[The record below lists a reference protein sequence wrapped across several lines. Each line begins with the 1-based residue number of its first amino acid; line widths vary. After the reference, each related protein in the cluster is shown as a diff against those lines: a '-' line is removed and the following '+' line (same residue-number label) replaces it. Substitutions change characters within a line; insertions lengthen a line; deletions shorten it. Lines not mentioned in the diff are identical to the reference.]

1 MIMLTNTANE
11 EIFRMT
17 QNALTTLSQSLG
29 SENFNVVLVESN
41 KEFEWDYKNVNFLQI
56 CYLKS

>member
-1 MIMLTNTANE
+1 MSTLSMIMLTNTANE

-41 KEFEWDYKNVNFLQI
+41 KEFEWDYKNVNF
-56 CYLKS
+56 

>member
-29 SENFNVVLVESN
+29 SENFNVVLDCATNLVVHTSN
-41 KEFEWDYKNVNFLQI
+41 GD
-56 CYLKS
+56 SD